1 MTVDFGALKKDFPIL
16 EREVHPGV
24 NLVYLDSTASSQK
37 PQVVLDAMDE
47 YYHRHN
53 ANIHRGVYTI
63 SEEATQMYEDAR
75 EKVAKFIH
83 APHRRNII
91 FTRNTT
97 ESLNLVAFAWGRK
110 YLSKGDLILLTEMEH
125 HSNIVPWQIIAAE
138 KELKIEYIPV
148 SADGILDLGA
158 FKALLNRKPKVV
170 SFTQM
175 SNVLGTIT
183 PAKEITALAHQAGAL
198 VVIDGAQSVPHLPV
212 DVIDIDADFLAFS
225 AHKMCGP
232 TGIGALYGK
241 FDILNEM
248 PPFLGGGDMI
258 RKVTFEGFTTNDV
271 PAKFEA
277 GTPAI
282 AEAVGFGAA
291 VDYLNGI
298 GMAEIARH
306 EQDLAHYGLEKLE
319 NSGGIR
325 VIGPRDNRGGVLSF
339 VMEGIHPHDIA
350 QILDSDGISV
360 RAGHHCAQPLHIKFG
375 LPATTRASFYLY
387 NSKDDIDSL
396 IKGLDKVKQTFDR

>member
-1 MTVDFGALKKDFPIL
+1 MTADFANLKKDFPIL
-16 EREVHPGV
+16 KREIHPGV
-24 NLVYLDSTASSQK
+24 PLVYLDSTASTQK
-37 PQVVLDAMDE
+37 PQMVLDAMDE
-47 YYHRHN
+47 YYHSHN

-75 EKVAKFIH
+75 GKVARFIN
-83 APHRRNII
+83 APSKRNII

-97 ESLNLVAFAWGRK
+97 ESINLVAFAWGRK
-110 YLSKGDLILLTEMEH
+110 YLSKGDLIVLTELEH
-125 HSNIVPWQIIAAE
+125 HSNIVPWQMIAAE

-148 SADGILDLGA
+148 TPDGLLDLEGY
-158 FKALLNRKPKVV
+158 KILLDKKPKVV
-170 SFTQM
+170 AFSHM

-183 PAKEITALAHQAGAL
+183 PAKEITAMAHLVGAM

-212 DVIDIDADFLAFS
+212 DVQDIDADFLAFS

-241 FDILNEM
+241 LDILNAM

-291 VDYLNGI
+291 VDYL
-298 GMAEIARH
+298 ECYW
-306 EQDLAHYGLEKLE
+306 YG
-319 NSGGIR
+319 
-325 VIGPRDNRGGVLSF
+325 RDR
-339 VMEGIHPHDIA
+339 P
-350 QILDSDGISV
+350 
-360 RAGHHCAQPLHIKFG
+360 
-375 LPATTRASFYLY
+375 T
-387 NSKDDIDSL
+387 
-396 IKGLDKVKQTFDR
+396 